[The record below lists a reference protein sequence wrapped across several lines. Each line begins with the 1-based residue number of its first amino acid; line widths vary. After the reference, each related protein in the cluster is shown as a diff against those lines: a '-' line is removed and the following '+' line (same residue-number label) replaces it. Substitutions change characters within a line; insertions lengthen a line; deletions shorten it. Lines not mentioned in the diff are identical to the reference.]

1 MVRGERRAVAP
12 RTCAALLV
20 VLALVGM
27 ARLAPSSAIFES
39 HDAPAVRSVIGSARQ
54 PEAIVERSVDATRIA
69 VTQLSAAV
77 VPAVSQLAVVL
88 WAVLA
93 LVGIS
98 RASRG
103 RAPVVLRLRGPPVTS
118 S

>member
-1 MVRGERRAVAP
+1 MVAP
-12 RTCAALLV
+12 RTCAALLA

-27 ARLAPSSAIFES
+27 ARLAPSSEVFGS
-39 HDAPAVRSVIGSARQ
+39 HHATAVRSVIGAARQ
-54 PEAIVERSVDATRIA
+54 PEAIVERSMDASRIA
-69 VTQLSAAV
+69 VAQLHAAV
-77 VPAVSQLAVVL
+77 VPASSRLAVSL

-98 RASRG
+98 RAYRG
-103 RAPVVLRLRGPPVTS
+103 RVPVVLRVRGPPTFS